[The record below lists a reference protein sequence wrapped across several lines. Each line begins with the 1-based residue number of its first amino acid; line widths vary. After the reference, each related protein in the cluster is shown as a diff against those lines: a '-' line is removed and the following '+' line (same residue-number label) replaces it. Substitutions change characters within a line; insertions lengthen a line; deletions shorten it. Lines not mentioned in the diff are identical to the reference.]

1 MLTFFAKYSISDV
14 WQGSGYACASSL
26 IGSSQLIFQQIREL
40 KFMQNILDLNFLKR
54 KIEARRCSIKK
65 IFLNFF
71 KIHRKAPVPESLY
84 QLSCSLLEVFG
95 TGAFLRILRNFKNIF
110 FYRIFPW
117 LILRRNIILPKPQQ
131 SLAAL
136 LKPSRHKQTISRS
149 LDMCFFIDVSSSPLS
164 ISARPMEPLPAEW
177 EKLIRVKCK
186 NSQSLP

>member
-1 MLTFFAKYSISDV
+1 M
-14 WQGSGYACASSL
+14 
-26 IGSSQLIFQQIREL
+26 
-40 KFMQNILDLNFLKR
+40 
-54 KIEARRCSIKK
+54 
-65 IFLNFF
+65 
-71 KIHRKAPVPESLY
+71 PESLY

-177 EKLIRVKCK
+177 NVKCK
-186 NSQSLP
+186 NSKSSSLILLHPKINRYKICQFKTKMKVSTKTLSMLKSTG